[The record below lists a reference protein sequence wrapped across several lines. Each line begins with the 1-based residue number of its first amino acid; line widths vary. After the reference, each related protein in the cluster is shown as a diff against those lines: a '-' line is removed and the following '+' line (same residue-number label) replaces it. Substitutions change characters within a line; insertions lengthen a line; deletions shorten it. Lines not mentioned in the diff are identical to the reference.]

1 MCRCIYIHTY
11 IYIYTYMY
19 YIYKYYIYFIY
30 IYIYIYIYIDSDIS
44 IYNTYNIM
52 HIILLISVILL
63 PNEIKQLI
71 PQLVMKFLRSWPD

>member
-1 MCRCIYIHTY
+1 MYTYIHIYIH
-11 IYIYTYMY
+11 IYIY
-19 YIYKYYIYFIY
+19 YIYKYYIYY

>member
-1 MCRCIYIHTY
+1 MYMYTYIHIYIH
-11 IYIYTYMY
+11 IYIY
-19 YIYKYYIYFIY
+19 YIYKYYIY
-30 IYIYIYIYIDSDIS
+30 YIYIYIYIDSDIS

>member
-11 IYIYTYMY
+11 IYIHICII
-19 YIYKYYIYFIY
+19 YINIIYILY

>member
-1 MCRCIYIHTY
+1 MYTYIHIYIH
-11 IYIYTYMY
+11 IYIY
-19 YIYKYYIYFIY
+19 YIYKYYIYY

-44 IYNTYNIM
+44 IFKTYNIM

>member
-1 MCRCIYIHTY
+1 MYTYIHIYIH
-11 IYIYTYMY
+11 IYIY
-19 YIYKYYIYFIY
+19 YIYKYYIY
-30 IYIYIYIYIDSDIS
+30 YIYIYIYIDSDIS

>member
-1 MCRCIYIHTY
+1 MCKCICIHTY
-11 IYIYTYMY
+11 IYIYI
-19 YIYKYYIYFIY
+19 YIYIIYINIIY
-30 IYIYIYIYIDSDIS
+30 IIYIYIYIYIDSDIS

>member
-1 MCRCIYIHTY
+1 MYMYTYIHIYIH
-11 IYIYTYMY
+11 IYIY
-19 YIYKYYIYFIY
+19 YIYKYYIYY
-30 IYIYIYIYIDSDIS
+30 IYVYIYIDSDIS

-71 PQLVMKFLRSWPD
+71 PQLVMKFLRGWPD